1 MLLIADIPTPFD
13 SSGRVDLGRLRAH
26 VLLLVAKGIEGFV
39 PTGVSGE
46 FLYLTHNERE
56 AVHRTVLD
64 TARGLPVYPF
74 TWDPNP
80 STTRYLTDAAA
91 ANGASGVVLP
101 PPLFYR
107 LEQGALQ
114 AWFVTIAEQCALP
127 VLAFDSPRAIPS
139 SLRIDAYKG
148 LREAGHL
155 AGMLDASGDP
165 FRLQRACDADPGA
178 VFAANDRILRDAP
191 TTRFLGGLVSSL
203 VNLYPS
209 FVRRLLD
216 GEDQALDDA
225 LIQRL
230 NALEQA
236 GGLRATKALLRMGH
250 RSPLIPPD
258 PDALGELPPA
268 ETH

>member
-13 SSGRVDLGRLRAH
+13 NSGRVDLGRLRAH
-26 VLLLVAKGIEGFV
+26 VLLLVAKGVEGFV

-46 FLYLTHNERE
+46 FLYLTHAERE

-91 ANGASGVVLP
+91 GNGASGVILP

-114 AWFVTIAEQCALP
+114 QWFVTIAEQCALP
-127 VLAFDSPRAIPS
+127 VLAFDSPRQIPS
-139 SLRIDAYKG
+139 SLRVDTYKR
-148 LREAGHL
+148 LRESGHL
-155 AGMLDASGDP
+155 AGLLDAAGDP
-165 FRLQRACDADPGA
+165 FRLQRTCDVDPGA
-178 VFAANDRILRDAP
+178 VYAANDRILRDAS

-216 GEDQALDDA
+216 GDDQALDDA

-230 NALEQA
+230 NALERA
-236 GGLRATKALLRMGH
+236 GGLRATKSLLRMGH
-250 RSPLIPPD
+250 RSPMVPPD
-258 PDALGELPPA
+258 YEAMGDLPPP
-268 ETH
+268 ESS